1 MELEIE
7 QCFSV
12 WIDRDTR
19 IVSFQKVEGFEKLT
33 FQTNE
38 EKLAFVVKMGSD
50 GYGIQ

>member
-1 MELEIE
+1 MELEVE

-12 WIDRDTR
+12 WIDRNAR
-19 IVSFQKVEGFEKLT
+19 IVSFQKVEGFEELT

-38 EKLAFVVKMGSD
+38 EKLAFVVKMGSA